1 MDENPDEENT
11 TATTIVENI
20 NATVAAATIENKTEE
35 VLPAALETDAS
46 EIPVK
51 FTLLGVVDVTD
62 VTDFKETMLTEF
74 KSALASISKNLGE
87 SVKFTSVEPRFMG
100 IVHESGADNYQFYYD
115 VGVALTEDAN
125 ANAGELLI
133 GAVQEYHSG
142 ILEQMQTYKSSDYYY
157 VEDFELC
164 TPSELEA
171 NENVNESVFDLC
183 NYDHELISTVIGVV
197 GLSNIQDID
206 DFNKEM
212 VQVLKDI
219 IGNTQGLTLAGVCK
233 SNCTEDMKLPLVPFI
248 PVYLT
253 SVSFF
258 FQDAVDNKREGQAI
272 DFYYTI
278 DILDKENL
286 SPKSAVL
293 ARLEGNDAMSQIYNH
308 IESYTGQ
315 ELCMTDEGRYST
327 EPCTR
332 SLGRLST
339 WQIILI
345 SIATIVVFGF
355 LALGIY
361 KILRCR
367 RKPEVNEQAYAR
379 RYSRDR
385 KKKKPHK
392 SHRHS
397 RHSHRHSDQNQKRS
411 HHHREKRRHHNS
423 DRHHRSRHR
432 SEYSD
437 DSYDRE

>member
-20 NATVAAATIENKTEE
+20 NATVTAATIENKTEE

-183 NYDHELISTVIGVV
+183 NYDHEVISTVIGVV

-219 IGNTQGLTLAGVCK
+219 IGNTQGLTLAGV
-233 SNCTEDMKLPLVPFI
+233 
-248 PVYLT
+248 Y
-253 SVSFF
+253 
-258 FQDAVDNKREGQAI
+258 AVDNKREGQAI

-423 DRHHRSRHR
+423 DRHCRSRHR